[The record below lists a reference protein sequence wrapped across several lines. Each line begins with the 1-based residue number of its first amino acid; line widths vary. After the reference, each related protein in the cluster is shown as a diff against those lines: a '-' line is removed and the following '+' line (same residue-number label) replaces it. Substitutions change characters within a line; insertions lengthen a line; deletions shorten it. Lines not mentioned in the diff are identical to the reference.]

1 MKEKQMTSE
10 EIATENEDLGYG
22 SLFMST
28 LKNRYADFM
37 GKSTRR
43 ELWTFLII
51 GNIIILITAIVPPVS
66 AIISLI
72 LFIPII
78 ALWTRR
84 IRDAGL
90 AGWWAWIFIITI
102 IPLIFI
108 AFTPTDYFKS
118 ISQKI
123 GGKIDESL
131 SSNSKSK
138 NSIASLKDAHT
149 LLEKGAIS
157 QLEFDKIKK
166 SVLG

>member
-1 MKEKQMTSE
+1 MREKQIISD

-22 SLFMST
+22 SLFTST

-37 GKSTRR
+37 EKSTRR

-51 GNIIILITAIVPPVS
+51 GNIILLITAIIPPIS

-72 LFIPII
+72 LFIPGI

-84 IRDAGL
+84 IRDTGL
-90 AGWWAWIFIITI
+90 PGWWAWILIITI

-108 AFTPTDYFKS
+108 AFTPTGYFKS

-131 SSNSKSK
+131 STKLNSKD
-138 NSIASLKDAHT
+138 SLESLNNAHV

-157 QLEFDKIKK
+157 QIEFDKIKK
-166 SVLG
+166 NILG